1 MSSSDNN
8 DSATS
13 NYSDILNALDN
24 LEVWDW
30 CGSSHD
36 YPRYAHDYHGNTKK
50 NIVVPTTNTDPI
62 DKSDKPADNTTD
74 NNSTK
79 FTEAIESSSTA
90 DPNST
95 KSTKPTESP
104 TTADDK
110 NTQATKETKQPPRL
124 GPCGNP
130 LTTFSMED
138 PCLRSDKCMEGKEL
152 DEGAKKTAEQI
163 KAKGTRVS
171 VVNGIFH

>member
-8 DSATS
+8 KSATS
-13 NYSDILNALDN
+13 KYSDILNALDS

-30 CGSSHD
+30 CGYSHD
-36 YPRYAHDYHGNTKK
+36 YPRYAADYHGNPQENVTAAA
-50 NIVVPTTNTDPI
+50 TSTEPI
-62 DKSDKPADNTTD
+62 
-74 NNSTK
+74 NNSNG
-79 FTEAIESSSTA
+79 TEDKTTSKPNESSDSSSTA
-90 DPNST
+90 D
-95 KSTKPTESP
+95 
-104 TTADDK
+104 TAD
-110 NTQATKETKQPPRL
+110 TKDTADTPTNSSSNDTTKQPPRL

-130 LTTFSMED
+130 LTTFSTED
-138 PCLRSDKCMEGKEL
+138 PCLRSDKCMDGKEL